1 MKFYNK
7 IPVWENKNRLKL
19 LYEFRELVDTYFNSV
34 EVDYM
39 SVNPSADLIEN
50 ETARQV
56 RIEIN
61 RILGEVREVLH
72 SAGIRPV
79 IRYTPPSMIGGYIQ
93 HIDITLNMFNLRYYN
108 IPYNKL
114 IDIIDIAIG
123 KYSRDSKRSWMR
135 TFNPIYWSCCIF
147 DYIAR
152 LPFVLLGRIG
162 FDSDKAESSIIGR
175 LIKGIL
181 YLIVVFA
188 ALLTIL
194 YYLGYLEQFKGLIQ
208 KNPPAP

>member
-7 IPVWENKNRLKL
+7 IPVWENKKRLKL

-50 ETARQV
+50 ETAQQV

-72 SAGIRPV
+72 SAGIRPI

-123 KYSRDSKRSWMR
+123 KYSRDSKRAWMR
-135 TFNPIYWSCCIF
+135 TFNPIYWSGCIF